1 MSAFVASI
9 ADLDTL
15 AQRLFRAGVFSSE
28 VRNEDV
34 AFAILLA
41 GHELGFSPTVA
52 VRGIGFSRGKI
63 SLSADLTVA
72 ACVRHREVC
81 EWFRLTES
89 TAQAA
94 TYATKRVGCEPVSLT
109 WTIEQAKRAGL
120 IDKNSVWKAHT
131 EAMLRARCAMAL
143 ARSTYPDLV
152 AGVYDPDEVAEINRR
167 DSPERGGES
176 PAPAP
181 AVEAPRSSPLTAFRG
196 DLHDCETL
204 SDVVACWHQHAQA
217 LHAADVTD
225 TANGDVGDW
234 MGEHGYAVTATEQQ
248 KILARAWELDALRVA
263 DELARL
269 GGRMGVVEWYAKDA
283 RARVEK
289 LRDPAEVKRLI
300 ARTWA
305 VRSERDA
312 TRPGPAFAEAVKS
325 FEATGTVPA
334 PEVEPEPIVTSKG
347 GTLRSEE
354 DVAKHVRAIKVTAHL
369 ESTARKYG
377 AHPWARGPL
386 TERAEELLD
395 VPAPAAAAQVAAW
408 AAEGPKAPAV
418 PPELAEF
425 YARVP
430 EIELPGEGVAV
441 WMKHRPALEAVAKEA
456 HDAAWGALCDRVGEV
471 GKMGARGARTW
482 LKKAVE
488 EETARRAAGVQ

>member
-1 MSAFVASI
+1 MSAPFIGGI

-15 AQRLFRAGVFSSE
+15 AKRLFKAGVFNPE

-81 EWFRLTES
+81 EWFRLVES
-89 TAQAA
+89 TAALA

-109 WTIEQAKRAGL
+109 WTIEQAKRANL
-120 IDKNSVWKAHT
+120 MEKNSVWKAHT

-167 DSPERGGES
+167 DE
-176 PAPAP
+176 PAAPPPPPAD
-181 AVEAPRSSPLTAFRG
+181 EAPRSSPLVGFSG
-196 DLHDCETL
+196 DLHDCQTL
-204 SDVVACWHQHAQA
+204 ADVVACWHSHSQA

-225 TANGDVGDW
+225 NAVGAVGDW
-234 MGEHGYAVTATEQQ
+234 MGEHGYAVTASEQQ
-248 KILARAWELDALRVA
+248 QILARAWEEPALRVA
-263 DELARL
+263 DDLARL
-269 GGRMGVVEWYAKDA
+269 GGRMGVVEWYVKEA
-283 RARVEK
+283 RARVET
-289 LRDPAEVKRLI
+289 LRDPTALKRLI

-305 VRSERDA
+305 VRAERDA
-312 TRPGPAFAEAVKS
+312 TRPGTAFAEAVKA

-334 PEVEPEPIVTSKG
+334 PEPEPIVTSKG
-347 GTLRSEE
+347 VALRSADEVE
-354 DVAKHVRAIKVTAHL
+354 KHVRAIKVHNHL

-377 AHPWARGPL
+377 SHPWAKGPL

-395 VPAPAAAAQVAAW
+395 VPLAAAAAQVAAW
-408 AAEGPKAPAV
+408 AAEGPKAAV
-418 PPELAEF
+418 IPEEKT
-425 YARVP
+425 P
-430 EIELPGEGVAV
+430 
-441 WMKHRPALEAVAKEA
+441 
-456 HDAAWGALCDRVGEV
+456 
-471 GKMGARGARTW
+471 
-482 LKKAVE
+482 
-488 EETARRAAGVQ
+488 